1 MGGHEEHLLAL
12 IQEADRGIHGGADL
26 AETSDLSELTEQND
40 GMGTV
45 VECELVVVSL
55 LLEELL
61 KVSHGSLVVR
71 DSLASESD
79 GRDVPRELGEDDD
92 ILTLAPNHDPLG
104 ELLVEFLDIGG
115 AIEGRTKAIE
125 HGVAVASLEATR
137 TTETRQVTED
147 VEQWNQLHWSGQQRR
162 TRQQEHGR
170 LGVEVLGNGD
180 HRLATTRVFG
190 LGAVRL
196 ILNQASPRVTGEDV
210 DGLEGAL
217 FTLLAL
223 VGSCP

>member
-45 VECELVVVSL
+45 VERELVIVSL
-55 LLEELL
+55 LLKELF

-79 GRDVPRELGEDDD
+79 GRYVPRELGEDDD
-92 ILTLAPNHDPLG
+92 ILTLTPDHDPLG

-115 AIEGRTKAIE
+115 AIEGRAPAVE
-125 HGVAVASLEATR
+125 DGVAVASLEATR
-137 TTETRQVTED
+137 TTEPRQVTED
-147 VEQWNQLHWSGQQRR
+147 VEQW
-162 TRQQEHGR
+162 
-170 LGVEVLGNGD
+170 D
-180 HRLATTRVFG
+180 
-190 LGAVRL
+190 
-196 ILNQASPRVTGEDV
+196 
-210 DGLEGAL
+210 
-217 FTLLAL
+217 
-223 VGSCP
+223 